1 MESARYAA
9 EHVVAAAAANGP
21 AQREL
26 LLAGYPD
33 RVRQEWGAHFTQ
45 GRVLAQLIGSP
56 AVMKAAVRT
65 GMAVPALMRF
75 VVRVMTELSDR
86 PAATWEDRVVSLL
99 DALTPATGNTR
110 PPKTR

>member
-1 MESARYAA
+1 
-9 EHVVAAAAANGP
+9 
-21 AQREL
+21 
-26 LLAGYPD
+26 
-33 RVRQEWGAHFTQ
+33 
-45 GRVLAQLIGSP
+45 
-56 AVMKAAVRT
+56 MKAAVRT